1 MERPVKPTFEKY
13 PIFEDYMSACGQW
26 EHDIEEYCNYL
37 EQSYKSMQATV
48 NKLKKGIEEYD
59 EKLQKIW
66 IALDKACE
74 IIYEIV
80 DTCPYDH
87 FNECMPSDCEG
98 KCDIA
103 IAPKCWKEYIRRGK

>member
-48 NKLKKGIEEYD
+48 NKLKKGIEEYN

-74 IIYEIV
+74 KLEYCSKERGV
-80 DTCPYDH
+80 FNVTCDKQY
-87 FNECMPSDCEG
+87 
-98 KCDIA
+98 
-103 IAPKCWKEYIRRGK
+103 WKERFMKGEKSIEEYS